1 MKSNTYT
8 YALLVNNTPSMHLH
22 QLTTIV
28 PAQFKQ
34 TEYALIIRLCEPRK
48 PEKDA
53 IIIYS
58 NDYAALEVVMKEHV
72 SWYDRVKGDY
82 KDMQGYIRVLA

>member
-1 MKSNTYT
+1 MKTNTYT
-8 YALLVNNTPSMHLH
+8 YALLVNNTPSMYLH
-22 QLTTIV
+22 QVTTVV

-34 TEYALIIRLCEPRK
+34 TEYALIIRLCEQNK

-58 NDYAALEVVMKEHV
+58 DDYAALQVVMKEHI
-72 SWYDRVKGDY
+72 SWYDRIKGNY
-82 KDMQGYIRVLA
+82 KDMQGNIRVLA